1 MKPKTDFGYIMR
13 DLFSGKDNYALDI
26 GRILW
31 ALGVVVFLVMTIV
44 SVIFDLSFDYIAWG
58 AGFGTVLAAGGAA
71 LRLKETT
78 EPNNK
83 HNDS

>member
-1 MKPKTDFGYIMR
+1 MKPKSDFGYIMR

-31 ALGVVVFLVMTIV
+31 ALGVLVFLCISII
-44 SVIFDLSFDYIAWG
+44 SVIFELSFDFIAWG

-83 HNDS
+83 PPTD